1 LGDVDPASAD
11 IALKYGAIALVAVGA
26 GLDLRSRRIP
36 NALTLGGAVAGLA
49 ANVMVHQV
57 PGALTSVSGWAAGV
71 ALLAIPFAL
80 GGMGAG
86 DVKLLALAGAWGG
99 PEFALHT
106 MLFGAVVGGMIA
118 VGVLIVHGSLGE
130 VMRPAFLA
138 VRMHLGLAIG
148 ALWPRSLASA
158 ELALPEP
165 VTSASRTHGR
175 LRFPYGPALALG
187 GLVALL
193 VR

>member
-1 LGDVDPASAD
+1 MDPALAD
-11 IALKYGAIALVAVGA
+11 VVLRVVGLALVVVGA
-26 GLDLRSRRIP
+26 VLDLRSRRIP

-57 PGALTSVSGWAAGV
+57 PGAVTSVSGWVAGV

-99 PEFALHT
+99 PDFALYT
-106 MLFGAVVGGMIA
+106 FLFGAIVGGVVA
-118 VGVLIVHGSLGE
+118 AGLLLAGV
-130 VMRPAFLA
+130 R
-138 VRMHLGLAIG
+138 
-148 ALWPRSLASA
+148 
-158 ELALPEP
+158 
-165 VTSASRTHGR
+165 ASRRRAVDAADHALAATVCAPEAPRADACASGGTSREGESGAVSR
-175 LRFPYGPALALG
+175 LKIRFAYGPALALG